1 MNLQTVTVS
10 EPFIILVPSV
20 VCWEFIWKQWHESK
34 NKCWMDQVLWRC
46 SCRSVVLAACVLRAF
61 YLRVGHAS
69 KAILR
74 MSLRTPAADPL
85 GNLLGSNRHP
95 WMALGDSSLRWPV
108 TRTHTVTYTLLSRV
122 PSIVPTTSNLQA
134 VDSVGCLRW
143 REGIVKSRTP
153 VLGSGHWLHA
163 LKQ

>member
-108 TRTHTVTYTLLSRV
+108 TRTHTVTYTLISGSFNSLLPLSADN
-122 PSIVPTTSNLQA
+122 IQLT
-134 VDSVGCLRW
+134 GCWQRRLSQV
-143 REGIVKSRTP
+143 EG
-153 VLGSGHWLHA
+153 GHC
-163 LKQ
+163 